1 MDRFQSDILDQI
13 AKGNDAQPK
22 CEPPKINR
30 LTLAKCRPS
39 RGCCSDKKKKENTKN
54 SNSAISK
61 HNHDH
66 NNKKANN
73 NDHGSSS
80 SSSSDDD
87 DNNEDHN
94 AKNEALEWLEHRAKQ
109 PFRYY
114 LFLNKNSVKLMHN
127 IAGEIAKYPLEDV
140 LFWSNLNP

>member
-1 MDRFQSDILDQI
+1 MITFFFLENNFCLHFF
-13 AKGNDAQPK
+13 KGNDAQPK
-22 CEPPKINR
+22 YEPPKINR

-87 DNNEDHN
+87 DDNNEDHN

-114 LFLNKNSVKLMHN
+114 FISTK
-127 IAGEIAKYPLEDV
+127 IP
-140 LFWSNLNP
+140 